1 MEFREQIN
9 KLSQKYP
16 NLTILAVTKT
26 RTAQEIADLPVEIE
40 HIGENKVQ
48 EAEQKFQILTQLTD
62 RKFEKHLIGRLQ
74 TNKINKAIQLF
85 DYIQSVD
92 SLELAKKIS
101 QRCKTQNIQIKI
113 FLQINVSEDPQ
124 KQGLPPE
131 SNLLLS
137 TAKEIQENYTNL
149 KIVGLMTIL
158 ENSKDNLATQKSF
171 MQMQNLFKF
180 LNKHI
185 LDLKYL
191 SMGMSDDFEE
201 ALKAGSNMIRIG
213 RKLFE

>member
-9 KLSQKYP
+9 KISQNHP

-26 RTAQEIADLPVEIE
+26 RTAQEVADLPLIIE

-48 EAEQKFQILTQLTD
+48 EAEQKFQILTQLTN

-92 SLELAKKIS
+92 SLDLAKKID
-101 QRCKTQNIQIKI
+101 QRCKINKKEIKI
-113 FLQINVSEDPQ
+113 FLQINASEDPK
-124 KQGLPPE
+124 KQGLPPDQT
-131 SNLLLS
+131 LLLT

-191 SMGMSDDFEE
+191 SMGMSDDYQE